1 MINVCI
7 PNIMHQI
14 QLVVK
19 RLAPEGPRHHDGCA
33 ANRQLAWRDLGSL
46 HPAGDGWKHPRFNPV
61 GHQAEIGRHTGLCHL
76 DHNHTWPGTANP
88 SSKLPFKQ
96 KIFFQLLLYL
106 DVVPCLHPRVLPK
119 LNVVVLAE
127 SCLILLLC
135 LPLAGY
141 QYVLYNRHRCVRNN
155 LYVTI
160 CTNNSHSVKI
170 DEDYEQS
177 KLPSD
182 CLESLVDETR
192 DKPEPVWSI
201 SSTLLYPDS
210 LLSWCWDRWSSQKP
224 KYQYRDHLVGQL
236 TNPF

>member
-1 MINVCI
+1 MFNDVCI
-7 PNIMHQI
+7 PNIMRPT
-14 QLVVK
+14 K
-19 RLAPEGPRHHDGCA
+19 F
-33 ANRQLAWRDLGSL
+33 SL
-46 HPAGDGWKHPRFNPV
+46 SLSDWHPRALDITMGVLQTGSWLGGIWGLYILLGMVGNTLDSTQWGIRQRLVATLAFVIWIITILDQVLQTHNP
-61 GHQAEIGRHTGLCHL
+61 ICL
-76 DHNHTWPGTANP
+76 
-88 SSKLPFKQ
+88 SSK

-192 DKPEPVWSI
+192 DKPEPV
-201 SSTLLYPDS
+201 
-210 LLSWCWDRWSSQKP
+210 
-224 KYQYRDHLVGQL
+224 
-236 TNPF
+236 